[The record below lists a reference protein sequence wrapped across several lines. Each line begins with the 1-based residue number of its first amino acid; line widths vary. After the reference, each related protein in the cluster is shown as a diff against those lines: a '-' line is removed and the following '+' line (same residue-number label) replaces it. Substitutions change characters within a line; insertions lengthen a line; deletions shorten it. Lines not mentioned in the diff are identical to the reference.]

1 MLTIVLSLLS
11 LESYSNPSNDSI
23 KISKQD
29 RDIIYTNLLKVKL
42 LDSCEA
48 KAIEQEQVIQFLDTA
63 YNQLA
68 NIIDVQHTKLFV
80 QDSLILIKDHKIE
93 KQEILLKSKEK
104 ETKTKEIKSGFLGGG
119 LGLIIGIVGGIL
131 IEKFK

>member
-11 LESYSNPSNDSI
+11 LKSYSNPSNDSI

-104 ETKTKEIKSGFLGGG
+104 ETKTKEIKAGFLGGG
-119 LGLIIGIVGGIL
+119 LGLIIGVVGGIL